1 MRDEMPEDLLQLV
14 NEELLPTLA
23 PLGFRVVESEA
34 AESFDN
40 AYVVLEAQELRV
52 QVLRERSVVVL
63 AMGPTFEPNTWFDS
77 AVLMDYLGLS
87 PEGGF
92 HDRDARGVLRGAGA
106 FITSMWKELTI
117 MFGQQRVVT
126 TKQELNALR
135 EQRAA
140 TRYGY

>member
-1 MRDEMPEDLLQLV
+1 MSEDLLQLV
-14 NEELLPTLA
+14 NEELLPALA
-23 PLGFRVVESEA
+23 PLGFRIVESET

-40 AYVVLEAQELRV
+40 AYVVLEAPTLRV
-52 QVLRERSVVVL
+52 QVLRERSIVVL
-63 AMGPTFEPNTWFDS
+63 GVGPTSEPNTWFDS

-87 PEGGF
+87 PDGGF
-92 HDRDARGVLRGAGA
+92 HDRDARGVLRGTGA
-106 FITSMWKELTI
+106 FITSMWSELTT
-117 MFGQQRVVT
+117 MFGGQQVIT

>member
-1 MRDEMPEDLLQLV
+1 MSEDLLKLV

-23 PLGFRVVESEA
+23 PFGFRVVESEA

-40 AYVVLEAQELRV
+40 AYVVLEAPALRIR
-52 QVLRERSVVVL
+52 VLRERSIVVL
-63 AMGPTFEPNTWFDS
+63 DVGPTSEPNTWFDS

-87 PEGGF
+87 PDGGF

-106 FITSMWKELTI
+106 FIVSMWNDLTAKFGRHQLAVTKKELSA
-117 MFGQQRVVT
+117 V
-126 TKQELNALR
+126 R

-140 TRYGY
+140 RLFGY

>member
-1 MRDEMPEDLLQLV
+1 MSEKLLQLV
-14 NEELLPTLA
+14 IEELLPALA

-40 AYVVLEAQELRV
+40 AYVVLEAPTLRV
-52 QVLRERSVVVL
+52 QVLRERSIVL
-63 AMGPTFEPNTWFDS
+63 LAIAPTSEPNTWFDS

-87 PEGGF
+87 PDGGF

-106 FITSMWKELTI
+106 FITSMWSELTT
-117 MFGQQRVVT
+117 MFGEQQVVI
-126 TKQELNALR
+126 TKQELNTLR

-140 TRYGY
+140 ARYGN